1 MSRRARIGC
10 SGWIFFLIA
19 LASTRADAQA
29 PAADPSE
36 LNAEFIEAAAAG
48 KLTEV
53 QSLLAQGAQIN
64 AVNVI
69 GDTALH
75 SAALECRLDVVE
87 FLAGVPGVQLD
98 RQGSA
103 GDVPM
108 GEAASA
114 GCARAVAALVE
125 RNADLNA
132 INNNRQT
139 PLWRAALLD
148 RIDVVEY
155 LASRSNIRI
164 NAAESSNIS
173 PLWIAASGG
182 ADGYLDVVKCLVS
195 HHANL
200 ELAGGYD
207 QSTALGEASAT
218 GHLAVVKFL
227 VASGANR
234 DARNGAGATPSDAA
248 CTAWA
253 GLPPE
258 DGGGPCPRA
267 EILKALRK

>member
-1 MSRRARIGC
+1 MARRARIGF
-10 SGWIFFLIA
+10 GWIFCLIA
-19 LASTRADAQA
+19 VASTRTDAQ
-29 PAADPSE
+29 AADPSE
-36 LNAEFIEAAAAG
+36 LNAKFIEAAAAG

-64 AVNVI
+64 AVDVI

-75 SAALECRLDVVE
+75 SAALECHLDVVE

-114 GCARAVAALVE
+114 GCLRVVTALVE

-139 PLWRAALLD
+139 PLWRAASLD

-155 LASRSNIRI
+155 LAGRSNIQL

-195 HHANL
+195 HRANL

-207 QSTALGEASAT
+207 RSTALGEAAAT

-227 VASGANR
+227 VDSGANR

-267 EILKALRK
+267 EILRALRR